1 MTVEKIPF
9 APHGRPPGLRGRG
22 SIDGPS
28 VWKMNLGA
36 YDHYGFAAIA
46 LIGTFLASW
55 ALATWM
61 HDARRTAW
69 LHSLDGVVPPF
80 INIIGVLFALTLA
93 FLANDTWSAH
103 DRATTAVFREADSL
117 QAIVS
122 LTRGLAP
129 RERDEVDRAVS
140 AYARAATEVEWP
152 MLARRRH
159 SDETSQDLDRLLG
172 LLAGRSFGDSLGP
185 AVHARLLAQAMEVR
199 EARDQRIGL
208 SQTHVNPLKWLGM
221 AFLGFITML
230 SVAAVHVTKPR
241 AALVAI
247 LLFAAAAGPTAAIVL
262 IQGNPFQQPTTVT
275 PAPIAALIR
284 AG

>member
-1 MTVEKIPF
+1 
-9 APHGRPPGLRGRG
+9 
-22 SIDGPS
+22 
-28 VWKMNLGA
+28 MNFGA
-36 YDHYGFAAIA
+36 YDHYGYAAIA
-46 LIGTFLASW
+46 LVGTFLASW
-55 ALATWM
+55 AVAAWM
-61 HDARRTAW
+61 HDERRAAW
-69 LHSLDGVVPPF
+69 LLSFDGVAPPF

-122 LTRGLAP
+122 LTRTLPSG
-129 RERDEVDRAVS
+129 ERDGVDRAVS
-140 AYARAATEVEWP
+140 TYARTAVEVEWP
-152 MLARRRH
+152 LLARRSH
-159 SDETSQDLDRLLG
+159 SAETSRDLDALLG
-172 LLAGRSFGDSLGP
+172 LLAGRTIGETLGP

-199 EARDQRIGL
+199 EARDQRIAL

-221 AFLGFITML
+221 AFLGFVTML
-230 SVAAVHVTKPR
+230 SVAAVHVSKPR

-247 LLFAAAAGPTAAIVL
+247 LLFAAAAAPTAAIVL
-262 IQGNPFQQPTTVT
+262 VQGNPFQQPTTVT

>member
-1 MTVEKIPF
+1 
-9 APHGRPPGLRGRG
+9 
-22 SIDGPS
+22 
-28 VWKMNLGA
+28 MNLGA

-55 ALATWM
+55 ALAAWM

-122 LTRGLAP
+122 LTRGLP
-129 RERDEVDRAVS
+129 PGGRDEVDRAVS
-140 AYARAATEVEWP
+140 AYARAAVEVEWP
-152 MLARRRH
+152 LLARRRH
-159 SDETSQDLDRLLG
+159 SEETSHVLDRLLG
-172 LLAGRSFGDSLGP
+172 LLAGRSFGDTLGP

>member
-1 MTVEKIPF
+1 
-9 APHGRPPGLRGRG
+9 
-22 SIDGPS
+22 
-28 VWKMNLGA
+28 MNLGA
-36 YDHYGFAAIA
+36 YDHYGFAAVA

-55 ALATWM
+55 AVVARMHDPRHAAFLAT
-61 HDARRTAW
+61 
-69 LHSLDGVVPPF
+69 LDGVAPPF

-122 LTRGLAP
+122 LTRGLPEA
-129 RERDEVDRAVS
+129 ERGAVDAAVS
-140 AYARAATEVEWP
+140 GYARGAVEVEWP
-152 MLARRRH
+152 LLAQRQH
-159 SDETSQDLDRLLG
+159 SRGTSEELDRLLG
-172 LLAGRSFGDSLGP
+172 LLATRAIGEAVGP
-185 AVHARLLAQAMEVR
+185 AVHARLLTQATEVR
-199 EARDQRIGL
+199 EARDQRIAL

-230 SVAAVHVTKPR
+230 SVAAVHVTRPR

-275 PAPIAALIR
+275 PAAIAALIR